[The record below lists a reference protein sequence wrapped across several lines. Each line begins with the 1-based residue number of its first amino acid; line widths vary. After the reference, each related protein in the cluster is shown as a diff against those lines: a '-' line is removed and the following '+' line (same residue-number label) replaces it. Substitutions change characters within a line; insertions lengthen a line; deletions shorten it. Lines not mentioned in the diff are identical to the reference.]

1 VDDDSMFF
9 RKKKVAK
16 QPPIQSVAP
25 VESQDTGAPRKKI
38 LVVDDD
44 PISLKTLS
52 LTLNARGYNVLSAM
66 NGPEA
71 IGVIR
76 DESPDMMLVDV
87 CLPPD
92 VASGGV
98 VPWDGFQVTRWLQHA
113 NTRRIPAIIISG
125 SNKPEYKNRAASIG
139 ADAFMAK
146 PLDNAVLLGSIAAA
160 LANPPVVNDE
170 FVCLK
175 MAK

>member
-1 VDDDSMFF
+1 MFF
-9 RKKKVAK
+9 RKKKAAE
-16 QPPIQSVAP
+16 QPPVKSVEL

-44 PISLKTLS
+44 PISVKTLS
-52 LTLNARGYNVLSAM
+52 LTLNARGYNVLSAVS
-66 NGPEA
+66 GSEA
-71 IGVIR
+71 IGVMR

-87 CLPPD
+87 CLAPD

-113 NTRRIPAIIISG
+113 NTKRIPAIIISG
-125 SNKPEYKNRAASIG
+125 SNKPDYKKHAASIG